1 MGQDRREEILAKFK
15 QGQLSLPQLFDQL
28 EESPAAEKQ
37 EQGIKTE
44 ELQQVEKELNQLI
57 GLEKIKKI
65 VAEIKAFVRIQK
77 ERKRRQLQAESVVL
91 HMIFKGN
98 PGTGKT
104 TVARLLGRLFKAL
117 GVLETGDLKEV
128 ERADLVGE
136 YVGHTAQKT
145 KEAIEAAQGGVLF
158 IDEAYSLSRGGKKDF
173 GKEAIDTLVKAL
185 EAERQELIIILA
197 GYPEEMDYFLQSN
210 PGLKSRFP
218 LQIEFEDYT
227 LEQLVKI
234 GCIMAERR
242 EYKLTAGGETK
253 LYTILSQL
261 RAEGGLDAGNA
272 RTVRNIIEGAVRK
285 QALRLVNEEQLARQQ
300 LIKLTKSDLGEVNF

>member
-1 MGQDRREEILAKFK
+1 MGQERKEEVLARFR

-28 EESPAAEKQ
+28 EESPGEEDQQTEIEAE
-37 EQGIKTE
+37 EV
-44 ELQQVEKELNQLI
+44 QQVERELNQLI
-57 GLEKIKKI
+57 GLEKIKKL
-65 VAEIKAFVRIQK
+65 VAEIKAFVRIQQ

-117 GVLETGDLKEV
+117 GVLETGQLNEV

-158 IDEAYSLSRGGKKDF
+158 IDEAYSLARGGKKDF
-173 GKEAIDTLVKAL
+173 GTEAIDTLVKAL

-218 LQIEFEDYT
+218 LQIKFADYT
-227 LEQLVKI
+227 LDQLVKI
-234 GCIMAERR
+234 ARIMADRR
-242 EYKLTAGGETK
+242 EYKLTAGAETK
-253 LYTILSQL
+253 LYTILSKL
-261 RAEGGLDAGNA
+261 RAEGGLAAGNA
-272 RTVRNIIEGAVRK
+272 RTVRNIIEQAVRK
-285 QALRLVNEEQLARQQ
+285 QALRLVNKEQLARQQ
-300 LIKLTKSDLGEVNF
+300 LIKLTKADLAGINV